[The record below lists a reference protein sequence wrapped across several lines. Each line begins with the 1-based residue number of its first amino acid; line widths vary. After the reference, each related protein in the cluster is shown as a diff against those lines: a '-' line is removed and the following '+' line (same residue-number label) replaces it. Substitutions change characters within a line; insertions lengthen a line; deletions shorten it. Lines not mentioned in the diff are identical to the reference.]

1 MDGRLPREKQQK
13 TLVFKYMAKSILSL
27 FTGGHDSNLSVF
39 VDNKI
44 ITLELERI
52 FGNRYLAF
60 ESLPE
65 DEQLGLL
72 DYCKKI
78 LDDAGLFR
86 PEYDV
91 GLFDWEAKDET
102 IEMLERFFCLKKIE
116 QLNHHRAHAAG
127 AFYSSGFDNALVVS
141 HDGGGD
147 DGTFC
152 VFDVTKEVG
161 DFTQVNP
168 YTSNPF
174 STKYAVLG
182 RCISEIRPPDGAPI
196 RQFLQKNQHQTTC
209 VPLVH
214 PRLEQLDQSVAGKIM
229 GLSAYGSFNQDL
241 FDSALSF
248 FRYTDKQG
256 GRTPYDAC
264 FWETF
269 GDWAHSGVKGSLAYD
284 LAFNA
289 QRAFE
294 AYFLE
299 LFLKFFNPHHHQNV
313 CLTGGGA
320 LNVVLNERLSK
331 DFPATNFFVPSSP
344 GDSGLSYGMIAYYLR
359 HPCEAEMM
367 YGGCR
372 ILDKGALPYIL
383 NQRAW
388 RKATPVLIAQ
398 ELGKGK
404 IIGICRGDSETGPRA
419 LGNRSIL
426 ADPRSYKA
434 KDIINSKV
442 KFREWYR
449 PFAPVCKEDKASTF
463 FETSANASYKYM
475 SFSPP
480 VREKYRNLLP
490 AVTHVDASSRLQ
502 TVSAEQNQFIYSILD
517 EFEKMTGLPVLVN
530 TSFNTR
536 GKAILTRYLT
546 ALQTLD
552 STELDGV
559 VLEGYYIC
567 KPQ

>member
-1 MDGRLPREKQQK
+1 MDGRLPREKPQK
-13 TLVFKYMAKSILSL
+13 TLVFKYMAESILSL
-27 FTGGHDSNLSVF
+27 FSGGGHDSNLSFF

-60 ESLPE
+60 ATLPK

-86 PEYDV
+86 SEYDV
-91 GLFDWEAKDET
+91 GLFDWEAQDEI
-102 IEMLERFFCLKKIE
+102 IEMLGKFFCFKKIE
-116 QLNHHRAHAAG
+116 RLSHHRAHAAG

-152 VFDVTKEVG
+152 VFDVIKEVG

-174 STKYAVLG
+174 STKYAALG
-182 RCISEIRPPDGAPI
+182 RCISEIRPPDGAHM
-196 RQFLQKNQHQTTC
+196 RQILQKNPHQTTC
-209 VPLVH
+209 VPFVH
-214 PRLEQLDQSVAGKIM
+214 PRLEQVDQSVAGKIM
-229 GLSAYGSFNQDL
+229 GLSAYGSFDQDL
-241 FDSALSF
+241 FDRALSF
-248 FRYTDKQG
+248 FRYTDKYG

-269 GDWAHSGVKGSLAYD
+269 GDLAHRGAKGSLAYD

-289 QRAFE
+289 QSAFE

-299 LFLKFFNPHHHQNV
+299 LFLKFFNPHNHQNV

-331 DFPATNFFVPSSP
+331 NYPATNFFVPSSP

-359 HPCEAEMM
+359 HPCKTEMM
-367 YGGCR
+367 YGGCK

-502 TVSAEQNQFIYSILD
+502 TVSAEQNQFIYGILD

-530 TSFNTR
+530 TSFNTK

-559 VLEGYYIC
+559 VLEGYYFS
-567 KPQ
+567 K